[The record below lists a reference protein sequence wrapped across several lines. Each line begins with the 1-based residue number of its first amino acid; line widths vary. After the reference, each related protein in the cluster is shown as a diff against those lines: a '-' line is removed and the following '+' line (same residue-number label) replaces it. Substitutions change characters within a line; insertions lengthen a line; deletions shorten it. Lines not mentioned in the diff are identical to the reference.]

1 MAQTIAKTVTISDG
15 GTGTVTKELEI
26 PADRVTPRLANDI
39 TSFAKP
45 NEDPPERRALNLNR
59 IELQIQVQ
67 ATLDDAF
74 ADKNHNG
81 SGNRPDLANK
91 EDWMLELY
99 NLATSQEHLKLKSV
113 NDNTHSEIS
122 EWDGY
127 LHNVEWPEKASTDN
141 SVYDI
146 TLKFVKEVPM
156 NS

>member
-1 MAQTIAKTVTISDG
+1 MVETIAKTVTISDG
-15 GTGTVTKELEI
+15 GDGTATTELEI
-26 PADRVTPRLANDI
+26 PANRVTPRLTNDI

-45 NEDPPERRALNLNR
+45 QANPPERRALNLNR

-67 ATLDDAF
+67 ATLDDNF
-74 ADKNHNG
+74 AIKNHQG
-81 SGNRPDLANK
+81 DGNRPALGNK

-99 NLATSQEHLKLKSV
+99 KLATNQDHLKLKSV
-113 NDNTHSEIS
+113 NDVTNEKIS
-122 EWDGY
+122 EWTGY

-141 SVYDI
+141 SVYDL